1 MDTQYGK
8 TVPRDRQGNE
18 LTMKHQLRIQS
29 LMITSLLCCAA
40 LLLIADDALAAQLQK
55 ATEHQTTEPFTIAVL
70 PDTQFYCDTRLKL
83 SAKWGNGD
91 LRRYF
96 FAQTEWVRDNQ
107 KRLNIAFLVHEGDI
121 VQADAPEE
129 WAIAKE
135 AMSVLD
141 GKVPYCMC
149 LGNHDMGFEKADN
162 KYGGNIGV
170 NRTTHFNTYFPRDTF
185 AKRREFGGT
194 FDPNRHDNSWYHF
207 EAAGM
212 KFLIVSLECK
222 PRDSVLNWANKIVS
236 KHPDHRVIVLTHA
249 YLNPKKSRNTGGGVK
264 AKGNTGEQ
272 IWQKF
277 VKKHENIFMVLCGHH
292 SGEAVRTDT
301 GDHGNQVHQILCD
314 YQGMTNGGES
324 WLRYMTFMPES
335 NKISISTYNPAL
347 DKFRNGPSS
356 RFDLDYPM
364 TLLRKAK
371 AANVSDK
378 NHTVKALADRVRAHV
393 NSEPLRFPNQHWVRG
408 AYYAGLMAMYESTLD
423 RAYLDD
429 CMAWGKNVSWQIKE
443 QGGGPYESGAYPLV
457 CGQIWYGCYQAN
469 KDEMMMKPTLAFL
482 EDPKVENPVSA
493 PGKWYLENTGHRFV
507 DGLFTAPPLLAMLYQ
522 MTGDEKYV
530 DWMNACFWDVHKE
543 IFDRDAGL
551 FYRDAR
557 SKPRKTKNGKKVLWS
572 RGNGWA
578 FGGLTRILK
587 YLPAEHPSY
596 PKYKSLYLQMAES
609 LAKRQQAD
617 GFWRSNLDDPE
628 QYPMKES
635 SGTGFFCYG
644 IAWGIN
650 NGILDREHFLPVAKK
665 AWTALAL
672 VVNEDGQVGWSQ
684 PAGGGPGK
692 VAEADT
698 SKFGTGIFLLA
709 ASEVVLLTQGEALAA
724 SKPLGLQPGPNA
736 TVLLNGKPYRGIGIN
751 YFNCFLRTLKDGDD
765 TSYDEGFAALAEKG
779 IPFAR
784 FCATGFW
791 PRDMKLYVEDHEEY
805 FRRLD
810 GVVAS
815 AQKHGIGL
823 IPSLFWLYACVPDLV
838 GEPMDQWAN
847 PNSKTQAW
855 MRNYVREVVTRYRDN
870 PTIWAW
876 ELGNEFSLH
885 ANLPNAKDHRP
896 KVHHSLGTPDARS
909 ARDDLTYEMVGKAFT
924 AFATAVRKD
933 DPHRLIFTGDSFPRL
948 SAWHQE
954 KENSWTHDTMEQ
966 FAEMLTKANPD
977 PISGIGL
984 HAYEDDDQRF
994 DDAMAVAR
1002 KLNKPIFIG
1011 EFGAQHETE
1020 PQAAKFRRLL
1030 KAVVDND
1037 IPLAAVWVFDYS
1049 NQRDFNITTDNG
1061 RAWQLELIAET
1072 NRNLRMQTQEE
1083 VHPDVCVYGGTPGG
1097 ITAAIAAAREGA
1109 SVVLLEQTRHV
1120 GGLTT
1125 SGLNR
1130 DECNHLD
1137 RQTLGGLCEQFLEEA
1152 VKRSNGRWTEGN
1164 SRTWQ
1169 SGIAE
1174 RVFLE
1179 MLKEAGVEVRYEQLL
1194 DQVKKDG
1201 TQITELRMQ
1210 GGEIYQ
1216 ANVFIDATYE
1226 GDLMAKAGVSY
1237 SVGRESAEHYGESIA
1252 GVRYLDDK
1260 VAISPFDDEGN
1271 LLFGVMPGE
1280 PPAAGSANE
1289 VPICYNVRL
1298 NITTDEV
1305 NRVPIEKPSSYDP
1318 MQHELLARALEAGL
1332 LKNLSSIIGTYS
1344 MGESRKRELNNRQFS
1359 IVSMSIPGAQ
1369 TSWAEASFQ
1378 EREAIHQ
1385 QYRDYTHGMLWFLKT
1400 DPRVPK
1406 HIRDEMAP
1414 YGFCKDEWADNNH
1427 WPYYL
1432 YIRAARRMQGEVVL
1446 TEADIIEDRNKEDVI
1461 HIGSHFIDCH
1471 HAARYAVDS
1480 GHIIN
1485 EGRIWKQGAR
1495 FDIPY
1500 RAITP
1505 KAGECSNLLVPVCA
1519 SASHVAFCTIRLE
1532 PTWMHLGEVAGIAA
1546 AMAAKSGKSVQMID
1560 IKSLQAR
1567 LLDLGIPLEHPEG
1580 PMAYEKKHGK
1590 PRTFAPNDVVKEFF
1604 ASADKDGDGVASKS
1618 EWDSARPTWKWLFDH
1633 IDKDKNGQLDRAEY
1647 KAWQTYKKE
1656 RPDWYKSLRDSLN

>member
-1 MDTQYGK
+1 M
-8 TVPRDRQGNE
+8 N
-18 LTMKHQLRIQS
+18 HQRWIKPL
-29 LMITSLLCCAA
+29 LITFLLCCATP
-40 LLLIADDALAAQLQK
+40 LLVADDAPTATPQKQK
-55 ATEHQTTEPFTIAVL
+55 ATEHQTAEHFTIAVL
-70 PDTQFYCDTRLKL
+70 PDTQFYCDCRHKL

-107 KRLNIAFLVHEGDI
+107 ERLNIAFLVHEGDI

-149 LGNHDMGFEKADN
+149 LGNHDMGYEKTDKN
-162 KYGGNIGV
+162 KYGFNIAV
-170 NRTTHFNTYFPRDTF
+170 NRTTHFNTYFPRNKF
-185 AKRREFGGT
+185 AERREFGGT
-194 FDPNRHDNSWYHF
+194 FDPDRHDNSWYHF
-207 EAAGM
+207 EAAGL
-212 KFLIVSLECK
+212 KFLIVALEYH
-222 PRDSVLNWANKIVS
+222 PRDEVLDWANGIVAE
-236 KHPDHRVIVLTHA
+236 HPDHRAIVLTHA
-249 YLNPKKSRNTGGGVK
+249 YL
-264 AKGNTGEQ
+264 KGNKTRTTNRLKLKGNNGEQ
-272 IWQKF
+272 MWQKF
-277 VKKHENIFMVLCGHH
+277 IRKHKNMFMVLCGHF
-292 SGEAVRTDT
+292 SGEAVLTST
-301 GDHGNQVHQILCD
+301 GDHGNQVHQILSN
-314 YQGMTNGGES
+314 YQGMNNGGES
-324 WLRYMTFMPES
+324 WLRYMVFQTKS
-335 NKISISTYNPAL
+335 NKISIYTYNPAL
-347 DKFRNGPSS
+347 DIFKNGSSS

-364 TLLRKAK
+364 TLLPKAK
-371 AANVSDK
+371 AANVPDK
-378 NHTVKALADRVRAHV
+378 NNTVKALADRVRAHV

-429 CMAWGKNVSWQIKE
+429 CMEWGKNVSWRIKE

-457 CGQIWYGCYQAN
+457 CGQIWYGCYRAEN
-469 KDEMMMKPTLAFL
+469 DETMIQPTLAFL
-482 EDPKVENPVSA
+482 EDPKVENPLSA
-493 PGKWYLENTGHRFV
+493 PGKWYLENTGHHFV
-507 DGLFTAPPLLAMLYQ
+507 DGLFTAPPTLAMLYQ
-522 MTGDEKYV
+522 MTGEEKHV
-530 DWMNACFWDVHKE
+530 NWMDACFWDVHNE

-557 SKPRKTKNGKKVLWS
+557 SKSRKTKNGKKVLWS

-587 YLPAEHPSY
+587 VLPSEHPSY

-644 IAWGIN
+644 ITWGIN
-650 NGILDREHFLPVAKK
+650 NGILNKEKFLPVAKK
-665 AWTALAL
+665 AWAALAS
-672 VVNEDGQVGWSQ
+672 VVNEDGKVGWSQ

-692 VAEADT
+692 VTEADT

-709 ASEVVLLTQGEALAA
+709 ASEVFLSTQGEALVA
-724 SKPLGLQPGPNA
+724 SKPLGLQPGPSA

-751 YFNCFLRTLKDGDD
+751 YFNCFLRTLKDGND
-765 TSYDEGFAALAEKG
+765 TSYDEGFATLAEKG

-791 PRDMKLYVEDHEEY
+791 PRDMKLYVEDREEY

-823 IPSLFWLYACVPDLV
+823 IPSLFWYYACVPDLV
-838 GEPMDQWAN
+838 GEPMDQWSN
-847 PNSKTQAW
+847 PQSKTQAW
-855 MRNYVREVVTRYRDN
+855 MRRYVREVVTRYRDN

-896 KVHHSLGTPDARS
+896 KVHHSLGTPDTRS

-924 AFATAVRKD
+924 AFAAAVREH

-948 SAWHQE
+948 SAWHNEQ
-954 KENSWTHDTMEQ
+954 ENSWTHDTMEQ
-966 FAEMLTKANPD
+966 FAEMVTKANPD

-994 DDAMAVAR
+994 DEAMAVAR

-1030 KAVVDND
+1030 KAVIDND
-1037 IPLAAVWVFDYS
+1037 IPLAAVWVFDHS
-1049 NQRDFNITTDNG
+1049 HQTDFNITADNG

-1072 NRNLRMQTQEE
+1072 NQKLRTQSRDE
-1083 VHPDVCVYGGTPGG
+1083 VHADVCVYGGTPGG
-1097 ITAAIAAAREGA
+1097 ITAAISAAREGA

-1137 RQTLGGLCEQFLEEA
+1137 RQTLGGLCEHFLEEA
-1152 VKRSNGRWTEGN
+1152 VKRSHGRWTEGN

-1179 MLKEAGVEVRYEQLL
+1179 MLEEAGVEVRYEQLL

-1201 TQITELRMQ
+1201 ARITELQVR
-1210 GGEIYQ
+1210 GGEIYR
-1216 ANVFIDATYE
+1216 AKVFIDATYE

-1237 SVGRESAEHYGESIA
+1237 SVGRESAEQYGESIA

-1280 PPAAGSANE
+1280 PPAAGSASE

-1298 NITTDEV
+1298 NITTDES

-1318 MQHELLARALEAGL
+1318 MQHELLARAIEAGL
-1332 LKNLSSIIGTYS
+1332 LKNLTSIIGIYS
-1344 MGESRKRELNNRQFS
+1344 MGESSKRELNNRQFS

-1369 TSWAEASFQ
+1369 TSWAEASFE
-1378 EREAIHQ
+1378 ERQAIHKK
-1385 QYRDYTHGMLWFLKT
+1385 YRDYTHGMLWFLKT
-1400 DPRVPK
+1400 DPRVPN

-1446 TEADIIEDRNKEDVI
+1446 TEADIIEARDKEDVI

-1471 HAARYAVDS
+1471 HAARYAVNS
-1480 GHIIN
+1480 GHAIN
-1485 EGRIWKQGAR
+1485 EGRIWKQGER

-1505 KAGECSNLLVPVCA
+1505 KVGECSNLLVPVCA

-1532 PTWMHLGEVAGIAA
+1532 PTWMHLGEAAGIAA
-1546 AMAAKSGKSVQMID
+1546 AMAAKSGKSVQAVD
-1560 IKSLQAR
+1560 VQSLQDR
-1567 LLDLGIPLEHPEG
+1567 LLKVGIPLEHPEG
-1580 PMAYEKKHGK
+1580 PMAYEKKRGK
-1590 PRTFAPNDVVKEFF
+1590 PRTFAPDDVVKAFF
-1604 ASADKDGDGVASKS
+1604 AGADKDGDGMTSKS
-1618 EWDSARPTWKWLFDH
+1618 EWDSARPTWKWLFAH

-1647 KAWQTYKKE
+1647 QAFQDFKNVNLNWRKKLE
-1656 RPDWYKSLRDSLN
+1656 F

>member
-1 MDTQYGK
+1 M
-8 TVPRDRQGNE
+8 
-18 LTMKHQLRIQS
+18 RIRHVI
-29 LMITSLLCCAA
+29 LMLAICAT
-40 LLLIADDALAAQLQK
+40 L
-55 ATEHQTTEPFTIAVL
+55 
-70 PDTQFYCDTRLKL
+70 
-83 SAKWGNGD
+83 
-91 LRRYF
+91 
-96 FAQTEWVRDNQ
+96 
-107 KRLNIAFLVHEGDI
+107 
-121 VQADAPEE
+121 
-129 WAIAKE
+129 
-135 AMSVLD
+135 
-141 GKVPYCMC
+141 
-149 LGNHDMGFEKADN
+149 
-162 KYGGNIGV
+162 
-170 NRTTHFNTYFPRDTF
+170 
-185 AKRREFGGT
+185 
-194 FDPNRHDNSWYHF
+194 
-207 EAAGM
+207 
-212 KFLIVSLECK
+212 
-222 PRDSVLNWANKIVS
+222 
-236 KHPDHRVIVLTHA
+236 VLTACGQLHA
-249 YLNPKKSRNTGGGVK
+249 
-264 AKGNTGEQ
+264 Q
-272 IWQKF
+272 QKPP
-277 VKKHENIFMVLCGHH
+277 V
-292 SGEAVRTDT
+292 S
-301 GDHGNQVHQILCD
+301 
-314 YQGMTNGGES
+314 MTN
-324 WLRYMTFMPES
+324 P
-335 NKISISTYNPAL
+335 
-347 DKFRNGPSS
+347 
-356 RFDLDYPM
+356 
-364 TLLRKAK
+364 
-371 AANVSDK
+371 
-378 NHTVKALADRVRAHV
+378 VKALADRVRAHV
-393 NSEPLRFPNQHWVRG
+393 NSEPLSFPNQHWVRG

-429 CMAWGKNVSWQIKE
+429 CMEWGKNVSWQIKE

-457 CGQIWYGCYQAN
+457 CGQIWYGCFQAN

-507 DGLFTAPPLLAMLYQ
+507 DGLFTASPLLAMLYQ

-557 SKPRKTKNGKKVLWS
+557 SKPRKTKKGKKVLWS

-587 YLPAEHPSY
+587 YLPVEHPSY

-650 NGILDREHFLPVAKK
+650 TGILERERFLPVARK
-665 AWTALAL
+665 AWTALASI
-672 VVNEDGQVGWSQ
+672 VNEDGKVGWSQ

-692 VAEADT
+692 VTEADT

-709 ASEVVLLTQGEALAA
+709 ASE
-724 SKPLGLQPGPNA
+724 
-736 TVLLNGKPYRGIGIN
+736 IHI
-751 YFNCFLRTLKDGDD
+751 
-765 TSYDEGFAALAEKG
+765 
-779 IPFAR
+779 
-784 FCATGFW
+784 
-791 PRDMKLYVEDHEEY
+791 
-805 FRRLD
+805 
-810 GVVAS
+810 
-815 AQKHGIGL
+815 
-823 IPSLFWLYACVPDLV
+823 
-838 GEPMDQWAN
+838 
-847 PNSKTQAW
+847 
-855 MRNYVREVVTRYRDN
+855 
-870 PTIWAW
+870 
-876 ELGNEFSLH
+876 
-885 ANLPNAKDHRP
+885 
-896 KVHHSLGTPDARS
+896 
-909 ARDDLTYEMVGKAFT
+909 
-924 AFATAVRKD
+924 
-933 DPHRLIFTGDSFPRL
+933 
-948 SAWHQE
+948 
-954 KENSWTHDTMEQ
+954 
-966 FAEMLTKANPD
+966 
-977 PISGIGL
+977 
-984 HAYEDDDQRF
+984 
-994 DDAMAVAR
+994 
-1002 KLNKPIFIG
+1002 
-1011 EFGAQHETE
+1011 
-1020 PQAAKFRRLL
+1020 LL
-1030 KAVVDND
+1030 KNKGNKQ
-1037 IPLAAVWVFDYS
+1037 Y
-1049 NQRDFNITTDNG
+1049 
-1061 RAWQLELIAET
+1061 
-1072 NRNLRMQTQEE
+1072 
-1083 VHPDVCVYGGTPGG
+1083 DVCMYGGTPGG
-1097 ITAAIAAAREGA
+1097 IIAAISAAREGA

-1201 TQITELRMQ
+1201 IRITELRMQ
-1210 GGEIYQ
+1210 CGDIYQ

-1271 LLFGVMPGE
+1271 LLFGVMPGKSPE
-1280 PPAAGSANE
+1280 AGSASE

-1298 NITTDEV
+1298 NITTDEA
-1305 NRVPIEKPSSYDP
+1305 NRVSIEKPSSYDP

-1344 MGESRKRELNNRQFS
+1344 MGESSKRELNNRQFS

-1369 TSWAEASFQ
+1369 TSWAEASFE
-1378 EREAIHQ
+1378 EREAIHK

-1446 TEADIIEDRNKEDVI
+1446 TEADVIEDRDKEDVI

-1519 SASHVAFCTIRLE
+1519 SATHVAFCTIRLE

-1546 AMAAKSGKSVQMID
+1546 AMAAKSGQSVQTID
-1560 IKSLQAR
+1560 VKSLQAR
-1567 LLDLGIPLEHPEG
+1567 LLKVGIPLEHPEG
-1580 PMAYEKKHGK
+1580 PMAYEKNRGK
-1590 PRTFAPNDVVKEFF
+1590 PRTFAPDDVVKEFF
-1604 ASADKDGDGVASKS
+1604 ASADKDGDGMASKS

-1633 IDKDKNGQLDRAEY
+1633 IDKDKNGQLDRGEY
-1647 KAWQTYKKE
+1647 QVFQDFKNVNPTGEK
-1656 RPDWYKSLRDSLN
+1656 N